1 MKRNHLSGG
10 PARKDFKL
18 NQSQQ
23 PLSDTIYALSSGALP
38 AGVAVVRISG
48 PHTPDVLTALCGS
61 LPLPRQA
68 VLRSI
73 RNRNGDVLDQGLIFH
88 FAAPASFTG
97 EDCAELQ
104 VHGGRAV
111 VNAILAELELFPGL
125 RHAEAGEFSRRA
137 FHNGKLDLV
146 EIEGLADLIA
156 AETEMQRRLA
166 QEHSSGHLSMVYD
179 GWARRLTHARAMI
192 EAELDFAD
200 EDDVPG
206 SVADRIWA
214 DMRLLKTEIEAHLD
228 GAGVA
233 EIIRDGLKI
242 VIAGEPNAGKS
253 SLLNHLARRDVA
265 IVTDI
270 AGTTR
275 DILSVDLSL
284 AGFRVQLF
292 DTAGLRETDDRV
304 EQEGIRRAYLS
315 IDQADIVLLLA
326 DTPDGFAALGEDQRT
341 KPLIRIG
348 TKIDRS
354 PDLWDKADADVLI
367 STETGAGIDRLLELL
382 VEQLP
387 DLSGRNALSLP
398 TRKRHVSCLK
408 QTLSA
413 IEMSLVQSNRGLD
426 IQAEYLRQAGD
437 ALGRITGR
445 VDVEDLLG
453 VIFSEFCIGK

>member
-1 MKRNHLSGG
+1 
-10 PARKDFKL
+10 L
-18 NQSQQ
+18 NQPQQ
-23 PLSDTIYALSSGALP
+23 SMSDTIYALSSGALP
-38 AGVAVVRISG
+38 AGVAVIRISG
-48 PHTPDVLTALCGS
+48 PRTSDVLNGLCGS
-61 LPLPRQA
+61 LPSPRHA
-68 VLRSI
+68 VLRSF
-73 RNRNGDVLDQGLIFH
+73 RNRNNDVLDQGLVLY

-111 VNAILAELELFPGL
+111 VNAILAELEVSPGV

-137 FHNGKLDLV
+137 FQNGKLDLV
-146 EIEGLADLIA
+146 EVEGLADLIA

-166 QEHSSGHLSMVYD
+166 QEHSSGNLSTIYE
-179 GWARRLTHARAMI
+179 GWAYRLTHARAMI

-206 SVADRIWA
+206 SVAEKIWA
-214 DMRLLKTEIEAHLD
+214 DMRVLTSEICSHLE

-292 DTAGLRETDDRV
+292 DTAGLRETNDKV
-304 EQEGIRRAYLS
+304 EQEGIRRAYLT
-315 IDQADIVLLLA
+315 IDQADVVLLLA
-326 DTPDGFAALGEDQRT
+326 DTPEGFVAFEKLQPT
-341 KPLIRIG
+341 KPVIRIG

-354 PDLWDKADADVLI
+354 PLLWDKASANVLI
-367 STETGAGIDRLLELL
+367 STETGAGIDRLLEILADH
-382 VEQLP
+382 LP
-387 DLSGRNALSLP
+387 DVSGKNALSLP

-413 IEMSLVQSNRGLD
+413 IEMSLAQSNRGLD

>member
-1 MKRNHLSGG
+1 M
-10 PARKDFKL
+10 
-18 NQSQQ
+18 
-23 PLSDTIYALSSGALP
+23 SDTIYALSSGALP
-38 AGVAVVRISG
+38 AGLAVVRISG
-48 PHTPDVLTALCGS
+48 PRTAEVVAGLCGV
-61 LPLPRQA
+61 LPSPRQA

-73 RNRNGDVLDQGLIFH
+73 RNRNGDVIDQGLVLY

-111 VNAILAELELFPGL
+111 VNAILSELEALPGL
-125 RHAEAGEFSRRA
+125 RHAEAGEFARRA
-137 FHNGKLDLV
+137 FHNDKLDLV
-146 EIEGLADLIA
+146 EVEGLADLIS

-166 QEHSSGHLSMVYD
+166 QEHSSGHLSAIYE

-206 SVADRIWA
+206 SVAAKIWD
-214 DMRLLKTEIEAHLD
+214 DMRNLKVEIADHLE
-228 GAGVA
+228 GAGIA

-275 DILSVDLSL
+275 DVLSVDLSL
-284 AGFRVQLF
+284 AGFSVQLF
-292 DTAGLRETDDRV
+292 DTAGLRETDDRI
-304 EQEGIRRAYLS
+304 EQEGIRRARLTM
-315 IDQADIVLLLA
+315 DQADVILLLA
-326 DTPDGFAALGEDQRT
+326 DTPEGFAQLAGFDQG
-341 KPLIRIG
+341 KPIVRVG
-348 TKIDRS
+348 TKIDRA
-354 PDLWDKADADVLI
+354 PLLWDKASASADVLI
-367 STETGAGIDRLLELL
+367 STVTGEGIERLIE
-382 VEQLP
+382 VVTAFLP

-398 TRKRHVSCLK
+398 TRKRHVSCL
-408 QTLSA
+408 QQARSA
-413 IEMSLVQSNRGLD
+413 IDMSLTQSNRGLD

>member
-1 MKRNHLSGG
+1 
-10 PARKDFKL
+10 L
-18 NQSQQ
+18 NQPPQAM
-23 PLSDTIYALSSGALP
+23 PDTIYALSSGALP
-38 AGVAVVRISG
+38 AGVAVIRISG
-48 PHTPDVLTALCGS
+48 PHTAEVLAGMCGS
-61 LPLPRQA
+61 PPAPRQA

-73 RNRNGDVLDQGLIFH
+73 RSRNGDALDQGLVLYFQS
-88 FAAPASFTG
+88 PASFTG

-111 VNAILAELELFPGL
+111 VNAILLDLEARPGL

-166 QEHSSGHLSMVYD
+166 QEQSSGRLSMIYD
-179 GWARRLTHARAMI
+179 AWARRLTHARAMI

-206 SVADRIWA
+206 SVADSIWV
-214 DMRLLKTEIEAHLD
+214 DMRALKSEISAHLE
-228 GAGVA
+228 GAGAA

-275 DILSVDLSL
+275 DIISVDLSL

-292 DTAGLRETDDRV
+292 DTAGLRETDDKV
-304 EQEGIRRAYLS
+304 EREGIRRAYLT
-315 IDQADIVLLLA
+315 IDQADLVLLLA
-326 DTPDGFAALGEDQRT
+326 ETPEGFVPLDEGQRPKT
-341 KPLIRIG
+341 VIRIG
-348 TKIDRS
+348 TKIDQS
-354 PDLWDKADADVLI
+354 PLLWDKASADVLI
-367 STETGAGIDRLLELL
+367 STETGEGISRLLDVLTDH
-382 VEQLP
+382 LP
-387 DLSGRNALSLP
+387 DLSGQNALSLP
-398 TRKRHVSCLK
+398 ARKRHVSCLK

-426 IQAEYLRQAGD
+426 IQAEHLRQAGD

>member
-1 MKRNHLSGG
+1 V
-10 PARKDFKL
+10 
-18 NQSQQ
+18 NQPHQAM
-23 PLSDTIYALSSGALP
+23 SDTIYALSSGALP
-38 AGVAVVRISG
+38 AGVAVIRVSG
-48 PHTPDVLTALCGS
+48 PCTPEVLTGLCGS
-61 LPLPRQA
+61 LPLPRHA

-73 RNRNGDVLDQGLIFH
+73 RNRNGDVLDQGLVLY

-111 VNAILAELELFPGL
+111 VNAILAELEVWPGL
-125 RHAEAGEFSRRA
+125 RHADAGEFSRRA

-166 QEHSSGHLSMVYD
+166 QEHSSGNLSAIYE

-192 EAELDFAD
+192 EAELDFPD

-206 SVADRIWA
+206 SVADKIWA
-214 DMRLLKTEIEAHLD
+214 DMRELKSEISAHLQ
-228 GAGVA
+228 GAGIA
-233 EIIRDGLKI
+233 EIVRDGLKI

-292 DTAGLRETDDRV
+292 DTAGLRETDDKV
-304 EQEGIRRAYLS
+304 EQEGIRRAYLT
-315 IDQADIVLLLA
+315 IDQADVVLLLA
-326 DTPDGFAALGEDQRT
+326 DTPEGFVPLEELRQP
-341 KPLIRIG
+341 KPVIRIG

-354 PDLWDKADADVLI
+354 PLLWDKASADVLI
-367 STETGAGIDRLLELL
+367 STETGAGIDQLLEVLTDY
-382 VEQLP
+382 LP
-387 DLSGRNALSLP
+387 DLSGQNALSLP

-413 IEMSLVQSNRGLD
+413 IEMSFGQSNRGLD